1 MPSKGYWIVLIAG
14 IVLSSC
20 DSNQVF
26 DEYKTVPNQW
36 NKDSIIS
43 FNITPPDSTKAYNLF
58 VNIRNT
64 SAYKYRNLFLIVDMN
79 FPNGKVIKDTL
90 EYEMAKP
97 NGELL
102 GTGFADVKENKLW
115 YKESV
120 IFKETGEYK
129 VNIQHA
135 MRKNGDVE
143 GIDELEGVTDIGFR
157 IEQQKID

>member
-157 IEQQKID
+157 IEPAKN

>member
-143 GIDELEGVTDIGFR
+143 GVDELEGVTDIGFR
-157 IEQQKID
+157 IEPVKN

>member
-43 FNITPPDSTKAYNLF
+43 FNITPPDSTKAY
-58 VNIRNT
+58 IRNT

-157 IEQQKID
+157 IEPAKN

>member
-26 DEYKTVPNQW
+26 DKYKTVPNQW

-120 IFKETGEYK
+120 IFKEKGEYK

-157 IEQQKID
+157 IEPAKN

>member
-115 YKESV
+115 YKETV

-157 IEQQKID
+157 IEPAKN

>member
-26 DEYKTVPNQW
+26 DEYKTVPNKW

-157 IEQQKID
+157 IEPAKN

>member
-120 IFKETGEYK
+120 VFKETGEYK

-157 IEQQKID
+157 IELQKID

>member
-1 MPSKGYWIVLIAG
+1 MPSKVYWIVLIAG

-120 IFKETGEYK
+120 IFKEIGEYK

-157 IEQQKID
+157 IEPAKN

>member
-157 IEQQKID
+157 IELQKID

>member
-129 VNIQHA
+129 VNMGPA
-135 MRKNGDVE
+135 MRKYGDVE

-157 IEQQKID
+157 IELQKID

>member
-1 MPSKGYWIVLIAG
+1 MPSKGYWIALIAG

-157 IEQQKID
+157 IEPAKN